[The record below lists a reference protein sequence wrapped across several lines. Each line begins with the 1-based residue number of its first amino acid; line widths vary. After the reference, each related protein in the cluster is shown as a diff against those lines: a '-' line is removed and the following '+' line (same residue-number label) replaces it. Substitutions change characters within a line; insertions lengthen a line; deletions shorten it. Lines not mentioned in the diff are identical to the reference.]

1 MSQPKDI
8 NLLPTKASGKVL
20 MASAW
25 NKADL
30 LLTQNL
36 LNDANISYLKE
47 LAVPDDP
54 QIESVPCI
62 LPHHSFLIDLCD

>member
-1 MSQPKDI
+1 
-8 NLLPTKASGKVL
+8 
-20 MASAW
+20 MAFTGEQ
-25 NKADL
+25 ADL

-36 LNDANISYLKE
+36 LNDANISYLNE

-62 LPHHSFLIDLCD
+62 LQYPSLIDSCDKSCRRTWS